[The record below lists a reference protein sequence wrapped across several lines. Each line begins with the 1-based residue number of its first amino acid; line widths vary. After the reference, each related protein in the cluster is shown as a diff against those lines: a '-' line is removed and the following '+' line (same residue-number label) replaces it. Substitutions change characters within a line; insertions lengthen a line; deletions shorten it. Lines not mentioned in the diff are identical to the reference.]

1 VYSFAYNLLIRTL
14 FGVHVK
20 DINFSFKVIH
30 RRVLEAVELNSQGS
44 FIDAELVVKAIHQ
57 GFKVFQMGVDYFPRT
72 RGISTLS
79 SPAVIA
85 KMVRELVKLYPE
97 TRHPQAAKRPV
108 RLPPS
113 VAPLHGSARERDKA
127 RGHG

>member
-1 VYSFAYNLLIRTL
+1 M
-14 FGVHVK
+14 
-20 DINFSFKVIH
+20 
-30 RRVLEAVELNSQGS
+30 
-44 FIDAELVVKAIHQ
+44 VKAIHQ

-79 SPAVIA
+79 SPAVIL
-85 KMVRELVKLYPE
+85 KMVRELTRLYPE
-97 TRHPQAAKRPV
+97 TRRPQPAKRPV

-113 VAPLHGSARERDKA
+113 VSELGSARERS